1 MERGTDSLSVS
12 TSSYT
17 ILHQYR
23 LIWRDIRS
31 LSLRIFMYS
40 LFIVH
45 LISILKTRIL
55 YKEKEPRKRK
65 VEDRVIRTPN
75 LLIWNQTRYRCAMPS
90 FQLTSFLSAFKTWNG
105 LSVTLKLRIPT
116 LDTTEYHKQFKS
128 PIQLSHSSCDN
139 SSLYLFCRREC
150 RSFSFFNDS
159 FAIFILKANT
169 IHHNHSS
176 TSLSCSWRASLE
188 KQRKLI
194 RLISVSRC
202 NCCKRDNRFFCRVI

>member
-90 FQLTSFLSAFKTWNG
+90 FQLISFLSAFKTWNG

-116 LDTTEYHKQFKS
+116 LDNNWISQTIQKTNPTNGNPNKHQRIVLYTYKDINFTSHYEY
-128 PIQLSHSSCDN
+128 D
-139 SSLYLFCRREC
+139 E
-150 RSFSFFNDS
+150 
-159 FAIFILKANT
+159 
-169 IHHNHSS
+169 
-176 TSLSCSWRASLE
+176 RAAYHE
-188 KQRKLI
+188 A
-194 RLISVSRC
+194 
-202 NCCKRDNRFFCRVI
+202 

>member
-12 TSSYT
+12 TSYT

-90 FQLTSFLSAFKTWNG
+90 FQLTSFLSIFKTWNG

-116 LDTTEYHKQFKS
+116 LDTTEYHKQFKRQTQPTGIRTNIKES
-128 PIQLSHSSCDN
+128 YCTHI
-139 SSLYLFCRREC
+139 
-150 RSFSFFNDS
+150 
-159 FAIFILKANT
+159 KT
-169 IHHNHSS
+169 S
-176 TSLSCSWRASLE
+176 TSLLITNTTSKLHITRHDSHTLGMNSAQICIL
-188 KQRKLI
+188 KQRHK
-194 RLISVSRC
+194 ISLSSLLKSHHGRTLETEIILKVLS
-202 NCCKRDNRFFCRVI
+202 NLTD